1 MINIA
6 NCYFLGIIVLI
17 IFKSKYYVGTEIIK
31 IPLKKLSKLTL
42 DKWAHTLIREHDMT
56 KTCYY
61 NVTTIIRQALDY
73 AKEQELIPYN
83 PMREVKVS
91 AKLFRKVKKKS
102 NETQVFTVEERKEIN
117 RYAWDDFRNEVKDY
131 VLSPLAMLFQ
141 FETGVRIAEICALR
155 YEDIEDGYMLHVQRM
170 YRLDAREVVE
180 HSKTDAGDRRI
191 IMTPTAMHLIRTAHE
206 YQQEHNGCTDE
217 YIFTMNGKPMKPHC
231 INELYKKYS
240 KYLGG
245 PHRSSHKSR
254 KTWISS
260 LIDCT
265 DLNIYSIREMA
276 GHEDERTTF
285 KNYCFDRSTEQEKV
299 DNMVKAL
306 SLS

>member
-1 MINIA
+1 
-6 NCYFLGIIVLI
+6 
-17 IFKSKYYVGTEIIK
+17 
-31 IPLKKLSKLTL
+31 
-42 DKWAHTLIREHDMT
+42 MT

-73 AKEQELIPYN
+73 AKEQDLIPFN
-83 PMREVKVS
+83 PMREIKVS
-91 AKLFRKVKKKS
+91 AKLFRKVKKKP

-141 FETGVRIAEICALR
+141 FETGVRIGELCALR
-155 YEDIEDGYMLHVQRM
+155 YEDIENDHMLHVQRM
-170 YRLDAREVVE
+170 YRRDVRDVVE
-180 HSKTDAGDRRI
+180 
-191 IMTPTAMHLIRTAHE
+191 
-206 YQQEHNGCTDE
+206 Q
-217 YIFTMNGKPMKPHC
+217 PHC

-260 LIDCT
+260 LIDCQ
-265 DLNIYSIREMA
+265 DMNINTIREMA

-285 KNYCFDRSTEQEKV
+285 KNYCFDRGS
-299 DNMVKAL
+299 NP
-306 SLS
+306 